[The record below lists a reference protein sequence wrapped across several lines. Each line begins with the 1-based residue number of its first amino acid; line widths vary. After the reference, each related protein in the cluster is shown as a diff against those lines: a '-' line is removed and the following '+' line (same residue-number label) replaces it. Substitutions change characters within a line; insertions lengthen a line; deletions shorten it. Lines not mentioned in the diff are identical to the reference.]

1 MPEENAMR
9 DDDHKPGATR
19 RRFLADAVRL
29 AGGLGVVS
37 VVALEPARATPAKMQ
52 AAMKKVLGEAPLRK
66 GKVTLDVPPLIEN
79 GNTVPLT
86 VSVESPMTAADHVKA
101 IHVLTQRNPLPDV
114 VSVHLGPRA
123 GRAGLSTRMR
133 LADTQT
139 VVAIAEL
146 SDGSFWSDSA
156 EVVVTL
162 SACLE
167 EGLI

>member
-1 MPEENAMR
+1 MR
-9 DDDHKPGATR
+9 DDDHKSGATR

-86 VSVESPMTAADHVKA
+86 VSVADHVKA
-101 IHVLTQRNPLPDV
+101 IHVFNEKNPQPNV

-123 GRAGLSTRMR
+123 GKASISTRIR
-133 LADTQT
+133 LADSQK
-139 VVAIAEL
+139 VIAVAEF
-146 SDGSFWSDSA
+146 SDGSFWSDEA

-162 SACLE
+162 AACLE
-167 EGLI
+167 GI